1 MRVERVCAS
10 DPASQGQDKKIKGLN
25 LPRCPRVAFIENVFL
40 PKNVFLL
47 RICKE
52 EETLVLLHLK

>member
-1 MRVERVCAS
+1 MERVCAS

-40 PKNVFLL
+40 PKNIFLL
-47 RICKE
+47 RSVEEE
-52 EETLVLLHLK
+52 EETA